1 MRGEFVDSNIVIDS
15 LSETANIMR
24 RKLGVDSWAFR
35 AVEEA
40 TYTAWRKINSFGV
53 YYAANSENLD
63 QETPSSAANLD
74 MTLAAFPA
82 I

>member
-15 LSETANIMR
+15 LSEAANIMR
-24 RKLGVDSWAFR
+24 RKLGFDSRAIR

-53 YYAANSENLD
+53 YYAANTENLD
-63 QETPSSAANLD
+63 QETPSTSL
-74 MTLAAFPA
+74 L
-82 I
+82 ILS